1 MPNGII
7 TDYEVFYGP
16 TDSMQPL
23 NSTRTSLKT
32 NFTTPYHIE
41 PGTELNL
48 TVRAYTNAGPG
59 EPKSIIVST
68 LNKPCKKFGWCPT
81 LLPYLYIYSCCRG
94 SDGGI
99 IE

>member
-7 TDYEVFYGP
+7 THYEVFYGP
-16 TDSMQPL
+16 TDTMEPL
-23 NSTRTSLKT
+23 NSTTTDLKT
-32 NFTTPYHIE
+32 IFTTPYHIE

-81 LLPYLYIYSCCRG
+81 LLPYLYI
-94 SDGGI
+94 I
-99 IE
+99 IQLL